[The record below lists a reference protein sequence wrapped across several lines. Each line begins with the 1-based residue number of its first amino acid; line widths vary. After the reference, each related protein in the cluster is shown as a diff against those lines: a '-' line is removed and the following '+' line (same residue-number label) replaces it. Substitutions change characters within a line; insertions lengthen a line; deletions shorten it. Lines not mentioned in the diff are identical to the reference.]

1 MNKELRITNLGN
13 VNRFPDGDSNF
24 NLKEATYASP
34 YDNYTVVNY
43 TTEDTT
49 LVASIKSL
57 QDLYHI
63 AQVKQMLPNLTHLRI
78 NYLFAARLDK
88 PYDPKNQK
96 ESFNLKIVA
105 DWINTL
111 GFEQVSILQP
121 HSTVALSLIKNSV
134 SFSVND
140 RLLACMEAEL
150 GITEYNLVSPDKG
163 ASSWTQYYKTPNGG
177 FVQLKKTRSIDKYG
191 ERQIEVDYDTD
202 YPNTINEGLPFVIL
216 DDMCDGGGTFKK
228 ASQLISKGNRSFVY
242 LVITHAVFEK
252 VPNLQGITHTW
263 ATNSWTELTSNE
275 RISIIYV

>member
-1 MNKELRITNLGN
+1 MNKELRIVDLGHI
-13 VNRFPDGDSNF
+13 NRFPDGDSNF
-24 NLKEATYASP
+24 DLKDPAYVSV
-34 YDNYTVVNY
+34 YDGFNVINYTS
-43 TTEDTT
+43 EDTT

-57 QDLYHI
+57 QDLYHV
-63 AQVKQMLPNLTHLRI
+63 AQVKQMLPNLIHLRI

-88 PYDPKNQK
+88 PYDPENQK

-105 DWINTL
+105 DWINTV

-121 HSTVALSLIKNSV
+121 HSSVALSLIKNAV
-134 SFSVND
+134 SFSVNE

-191 ERQIEVDYDTD
+191 ERQLVVDYDTD
-202 YPNTINEGLPFVIL
+202 YPNTVTEGLPFVIL
-216 DDMCDGGGTFKK
+216 DDMCDGGRTFEK
-228 ASQLISKGNRSFVY
+228 AARLLSNKELDLVY

-252 VPNLQGITHTW
+252 VPSLYGITHTW
-263 ATNSWTELTSNE
+263 ATNSWTELKSNG
-275 RISIIYV
+275 RISIIHV

>member
-177 FVQLKKTRSIDKYG
+177 FAQLKKTRTVDVDGNREIK
-191 ERQIEVDYDTD
+191 IEHDAD
-202 YPNTINEGLPFVIL
+202 YPNGIHPDLPFVIL
-216 DDMCDGGGTFKK
+216 DDMCDGGGTFEK
-228 ASQLISKGNRSFVY
+228 AAKLLRLRQQDTIY
-242 LVITHAVFEK
+242 LVVTHAVFEK
-252 VPNLQGITHTW
+252 VPRLQGITHTW

-275 RISIIYV
+275 RISIIHV